1 MGPFLAWL
9 PFLAALLLAFAAG
22 IVCARINDRVRSG
35 TAVIEPASTGGLGR
49 LYRTDLVLT
58 VALVVM
64 LVSIFLVWIVAVLH
78 LFHYGR

>member
-22 IVCARINDRVRSG
+22 IVCARINVRLRAG
-35 TAVIEPASTGGLGR
+35 TPVVEPGVGGLGR

-64 LVSIFLVWIVAVLH
+64 LVSVFLVWLVAVLH